1 MANGTYKLLKQDTSG
16 NWNEVDILAENGKIL
31 AFDSSLNPIL
41 VNPSTYPFYFN
52 FYPIDNIT
60 GSETLYNPTNVRT
73 WYYVTMTNIV
83 STYNITLSAK
93 PNPGGGA
100 IIGSLE
106 HYITLINT
114 NGSDKTLVIQ
124 LETTGHKKI
133 SENISAIS
141 LPACKAIEISYYFQ
155 YVGSN
160 YYCFITKSPILTVST
175 Q

>member
-41 VNPSTYPFYFN
+41 VNPSTYPFYFD
-52 FYPIDNIT
+52 FYPIDNVT
-60 GSETLYNPTNVRT
+60 GAETLYNPTNRRT
-73 WYYVTMTNIV
+73 WYYITMTNA
-83 STYNITLSAK
+83 SSAYTLTLSAK
-93 PNPGGGA
+93 PSFGGGA
-100 IIGSLE
+100 TIGSLE

-124 LETTGHKKI
+124 LETTGYKKI
-133 SENISAIS
+133 SENMSAIS
-141 LPACKAIEISYYFQ
+141 LPAGKAIEISYYFQ
-155 YVGSN
+155 YIGTN